1 MTIHIKALV
10 SARAGLLIGA
20 LMLAAGANAQIEGL
34 KVGVVSVNRLL
45 EQAPQFRSAMEALQ
59 EEFAPR
65 QRDLVELQRT
75 LQEKT
80 ET

>member
-34 KVGVVSVNRLL
+34 KVGVEERIGEAHPPGRL
-45 EQAPQFRSAMEALQ
+45 
-59 EEFAPR
+59 
-65 QRDLVELQRT
+65 
-75 LQEKT
+75 K
-80 ET
+80 